1 VPADVLHPGLFLAA
15 VGADNPAKQE
25 LDPRILSHAR
35 VVVDSLDACAA
46 SGELHHAL
54 AGGVMTRHD
63 VHGEL
68 PALTSGRLSGR
79 STADEIF
86 VFDSTGT
93 ALQDVAAAVLV
104 YTSAIAAGIGLSVPL
119 GKR

>member
-1 VPADVLHPGLFLAA
+1 MLHGEQTTSDRKTHPGARYAALRLGAA
-15 VGADNPAKQE
+15 VEALEKVREVRGG
-25 LDPRILSHAR
+25 
-35 VVVDSLDACAA
+35 DA
-46 SGELHHAL
+46 GT
-54 AGGVMTRHD
+54 MTRHD

-119 GKR
+119 GRR